1 MIFYLENLQVL
12 EINYYLAM
20 HQAKTATS
28 LYLLVLVLLSAVYHS
43 SFATEAEQSVPV
55 ITSAGT
61 IEVEFGKPFEY
72 TLKASNDP
80 LGFSIKG
87 LPFWLEREGDI
98 LRGTP
103 VSLKEHTLT
112 LYALNADGVSKPRKV
127 ELHIVDTTNGS
138 IAQVAKS
145 KN

>member
-1 MIFYLENLQVL
+1 MTQFTKPTIARWMS
-12 EINYYLAM
+12 AM
-20 HQAKTATS
+20 ALVIGVGVAQA
-28 LYLLVLVLLSAVYHS
+28 
-43 SFATEAEQSVPV
+43 EVPV
-55 ITSAGT
+55 VQSPEV
-61 IEVEFGKPFEY
+61 IELEFGQPFDY
-72 TLKASNDP
+72 TLRASNEP

-112 LYALNADGVSKPRKV
+112 LYALNADGISEPRKV
-127 ELHIVDTTNGS
+127 KLQIVDTATET
-138 IAQVAKS
+138 IVEAPRS

>member
-1 MIFYLENLQVL
+1 MR
-12 EINYYLAM
+12 
-20 HQAKTATS
+20 QAKIAPS

-55 ITSAGT
+55 ITSADS

-72 TLKASNDP
+72 TLQASNDP

-103 VSLKEHTLT
+103 VSTKEHALT
-112 LYALNADGVSKPRKV
+112 VYALNADGLSEPRKV
-127 ELHIVDTTNGS
+127 KLRITDTTGAS
-138 IAQVAKS
+138 IVEVTKAKTETP
-145 KN
+145 

>member
-1 MIFYLENLQVL
+1 MNQITRPT
-12 EINYYLAM
+12 IARWMSAM
-20 HQAKTATS
+20 ALVIGVGVAQAD
-28 LYLLVLVLLSAVYHS
+28 
-43 SFATEAEQSVPV
+43 VPV
-55 ITSAGT
+55 VQSPEV
-61 IEVEFGKPFEY
+61 IELEFGQPFDY
-72 TLKASNDP
+72 TLRASNEP

-112 LYALNADGVSKPRKV
+112 LYALNADGISEPRKV
-127 ELHIVDTTNGS
+127 KLQIVDTATET
-138 IAQVAKS
+138 IVEAPRS

>member
-1 MIFYLENLQVL
+1 MR
-12 EINYYLAM
+12 
-20 HQAKTATS
+20 QAKIAPS

-55 ITSAGT
+55 ITSADT

-103 VSLKEHTLT
+103 VSTKEHALT
-112 LYALNADGVSKPRKV
+112 VYALNADGLSEPRKV
-127 ELHIVDTTNGS
+127 KLRITDTTGAS
-138 IAQVAKS
+138 IVEVTKAKTETP
-145 KN
+145 